1 MTVNRALAKMR
12 RGEPAFGYA
21 LELGSPVAAEVLA
34 ESGVDFLMVDTQHG
48 SYNNPESTAFSFMAI
63 STGPATPMAR
73 VATNNYTQI
82 GRLLDE
88 GALGIIVPMVDTPE
102 QARAAA
108 DACRYPPA
116 GARSWGWG
124 RAVRHNPDYTTTV
137 NDEMFVAVQIES
149 AQAVE
154 NAEAIMATP
163 GVDGCWIGP
172 GDLAL
177 SLGIHP
183 SVSYGDE
190 RHEAAIARVLEACRN
205 TGKIPGF
212 AAFTPQEAKKR
223 AEQGFLFLTAGT
235 DLLFMQEGVRNGVAY
250 LYGDRGAQGDTYGN

>member
-1 MTVNRALAKMR
+1 MVVNQALAKMR

-21 LELGSPVAAEVLA
+21 LEMGSPVAAEVLS

-63 STGPATPMAR
+63 STGPSTPMAR

-102 QARAAA
+102 QAKAAA

-116 GARSWGWG
+116 GTRSWGWG

-137 NDEMFVAVQIES
+137 NDEIFVAVQLES
-149 AQAVE
+149 VQAVE

-212 AAFTPQEAKKR
+212 AAFTPQEARKR

-235 DLLFMQEGVRNGVAY
+235 DFLFMDEGVRNGVAY
-250 LYGDRGAQGDTYGN
+250 LYGDRSAPGESYGQ

>member
-1 MTVNRALAKMR
+1 MVVNQALAKMR
-12 RGEPAFGYA
+12 RGKPAFGYA
-21 LELGSPVAAEVLA
+21 LELGSPVAAEVLS

-63 STGPATPMAR
+63 STGPSTPMAR
-73 VATNNYTQI
+73 VATNNFTQI
-82 GRLLDE
+82 ARLLDE
-88 GALGIIVPMVDTPE
+88 GAQGIIVPMVDTPE
-102 QARAAA
+102 QAKAAA

-116 GARSWGWG
+116 GTRSWGWG
-124 RAVRHNPDYTTTV
+124 RALRHNPDYTTTI
-137 NDEMFVAVQIES
+137 NDQMFVAVQLES
-149 AQAVE
+149 ALAVQ

-177 SLGIHP
+177 SLGLHP
-183 SVSYGDE
+183 SSSYGNDQ
-190 RHEAAIARVLEACRN
+190 HETAIAQVLTACRN

-235 DLLFMQEGVRNGVAY
+235 DFLFMEEGVRNGVTY
-250 LYGDRGAQGDTYGN
+250 LYGDRKPEGAAYGN